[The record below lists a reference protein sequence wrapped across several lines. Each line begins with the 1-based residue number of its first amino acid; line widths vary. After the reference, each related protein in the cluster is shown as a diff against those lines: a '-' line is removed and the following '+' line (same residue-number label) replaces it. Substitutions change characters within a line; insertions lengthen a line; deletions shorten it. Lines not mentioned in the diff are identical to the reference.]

1 MSIRAFSSLMIIL
14 FEEKPILLPYYNLSF
29 FLFLK
34 KKQNSKAN
42 RRHINDGI
50 GAT

>member
-1 MSIRAFSSLMIIL
+1 MIIL
-14 FEEKPILLPYYNLSF
+14 FEEKSILLPYYNLSF
-29 FLFLK
+29 FSFLYIYK
-34 KKQNSKAN
+34 KKTELKNKNN